1 MTKVPL
7 RRSDFVI
14 DSSFGFRHFSP
25 MSPLNGKLR
34 MPSWNVFRSCLA
46 ARWILAAAVLLAV
59 AGCGKKNPVRTLR
72 KDGAEVKF
80 DDRYKQEK
88 VTSVQFPKKAGDQM
102 VALLKDD
109 VFSDVAE
116 IDLSDTKI
124 TDDALESIKP
134 LSKLRRLNLSG
145 TKVTDAGLEHLKDL
159 PALQRLDLGDTLVT
173 VEGLKKLEGL
183 KSLTELLLVGEPKPK
198 VPKRRSWDTAFRLGI
213 DLAGGTNLVYQVVGT
228 LNKPLP
234 TNPTDLTKSMDQM
247 VGAVKRRLDP
257 SGTEEIT
264 VRRVGSDRI
273 EVIIPRADPEVVVE
287 KKRMMTRLGSLEF
300 AMLAN
305 RRDHR
310 RLIDEARGVE
320 RDVRKTYIDEN
331 GETKEYIAA
340 SWREVAVG
348 PDGKPKSVSRYGEV
362 ETRPGTRNKEITE
375 FLVVFEVPKK
385 RITGQYLRR
394 AYSTRDE
401 NARPAVGFEFNT
413 RGASLFSTL
422 TGNNLPMED
431 GFRRRLAILLDDKI
445 HSAPSIESRIQ
456 GRGIIHGSFTDAE
469 VEELVNVLNA
479 GALVLEFR
487 KDPKTDQP
495 TPISEQTISPL
506 LGADV
511 QSKGKRAVIWSVIV
525 VLLFMAVYYLFAGV
539 VADICLLLNIVLV
552 LGTMAFIDAAFTLP
566 GIAGIVLTIGMA
578 VDANV
583 LIFERIREEQNRGSS
598 LRMSIQNGFG
608 RAFTTIVDSNL
619 TTLITAVVLYMIGTD
634 QVRGFAVTL
643 FIGIVLS
650 MFTALYF
657 GRLIF
662 DVFERKRWI
671 RTLKMNSLVRATN
684 WDFVGKTRLC
694 ITVSLVLI
702 VAGMAGVVMR
712 GADMLDIDFRGGT
725 MVTFEFKKKQDTGD
739 VKDVL
744 ANSDAQFQWTDDEG
758 NDVTLTAGEVLRDG
772 LTVEELTVGGEE
784 AGTRFRARGTEKV
797 SEKFK
802 TALHE
807 ALEKAGPQFALRQV
821 RIASF
826 SPSMIQTIEKPAA
839 RKKKQKKPASEEA
852 DEPPQRIDTAYV
864 GGHKVRL
871 SLTDDGLKLA
881 TFRDYVSRK
890 LQKKHSRPGDLI
902 RAEGITPST
911 SAQPAGEA
919 PKYSVIELRAKPDI
933 QKADLATALVSLKKE
948 LDETAVFPE
957 VNNFDAAVA
966 GDMQVSAVE
975 AMLFSLVAVIA
986 YIWFRFQRAT
996 FGIAAVVALVHDVLV
1011 VLGIVALAGFVGDTG
1026 IGEWLNFKINL
1037 PMIAAL
1043 LTLVGYSLNDTIVV
1057 FDRIREVRGKNPAMT
1072 NEMVNDSINQT
1083 LSRTLLTSFTTWIVV
1098 AILYVWGGEGIRGF
1112 AFSLVAG
1119 IIVGTYSSIYIASP
1133 VLVWLMN
1140 RSGSATARAASSA
1153 ALREKTAA
1161 T

>member
-1 MTKVPL
+1 MPL
-7 RRSDFVI
+7 S
-14 DSSFGFRHFSP
+14 H
-25 MSPLNGKLR
+25 L
-34 MPSWNVFRSCLA
+34 FRSCTA

-80 DDRYKQEK
+80 EDRYKQEK
-88 VTSVQFPKKAGDQM
+88 VTSVDFPKKTKDEM
-102 VALLKDD
+102 VALLKED
-109 VFSDVAE
+109 VFSDVVE
-116 IDLSDTKI
+116 IDLSGTNI
-124 TDDALESIKP
+124 TDDALEHIKP
-134 LSKLRRLNLSG
+134 LSKLRRLDLSR
-145 TKVTDAGLEHLKDL
+145 TRITDAGMDHLKDL

-173 VEGLKKLEGL
+173 AEGLKKLTGL
-183 KSLTELLLVGEPKPK
+183 KSLQELVLVGAPRPKDPK
-198 VPKRRSWDTAFRLGI
+198 KRSWETAFRLGI

-228 LNKPLP
+228 PDKPLP
-234 TNPTDLTKSMDQM
+234 ASTTELTSFMDQM

-257 SGTEEIT
+257 AGTEEIT

-273 EVIIPRADPEVVVE
+273 EVIIPRADPEVVLE

-310 RLIDEARGVE
+310 NLINEAQTVE
-320 RDVRKTYIDEN
+320 RDVRKTFIDAD

-348 PDGKPKSVSRYGEV
+348 PDGKPKSVSEYGEV
-362 ETRPGTRNKEITE
+362 MTRPGTRNKEVTE
-375 FLVVFEVPKK
+375 FLVVFDVPKK
-385 RITGQYLRR
+385 RITGQYLSR
-394 AYSTRDE
+394 ASAGRDE
-401 NARPAVGFEFNT
+401 NARPAVDFSFNT
-413 RGASLFSTL
+413 RGATLFSTL
-422 TGNNLPMED
+422 TGNHLPMED
-431 GFRRRLAILLDDKI
+431 DFRRRLAILLDDKI

-456 GRGIIHGSFTDAE
+456 GRGQIHGSFTQEE

-487 KDPKTDQP
+487 KDPTTDQP

-511 QSKGKRAVIWSVIV
+511 QSKGKFAVIASVIA
-525 VLLFMAVYYLFAGV
+525 VLIFTALYYLFAGV
-539 VADICLLLNIVLV
+539 VADICLLLNLVLV

-578 VDANV
+578 IDANV

-598 LRMSIQNGFG
+598 LRMSIQNGFA
-608 RAFTTIVDSNL
+608 RAFTTIVDANI

-684 WDFVGKTRLC
+684 WDFVGKTRMC
-694 ITVSLVLI
+694 VIGSLVVI
-702 VAGMAGVVMR
+702 AAGLAGVATR
-712 GADMLDIDFRGGT
+712 GADLLDIDFRGGT
-725 MVTFEFKKKQDTGD
+725 MVTFEFKQKQDVGD
-739 VKDVL
+739 VKNVL
-744 ANSDAQFQWTDDEG
+744 GNSDARFEWHNETWTASD
-758 NDVTLTAGEVLRDG
+758 VLRDG
-772 LTVEELTVGGEE
+772 LTVEELTVGGAGSED
-784 AGTRFRARGTEKV
+784 AGTRFRARGTEKDP
-797 SEKFK
+797 EKFK
-802 TALHE
+802 TAIHE
-807 ALEKAGPQFALRQV
+807 ALERAGPQYELRQV
-821 RIASF
+821 RIVSF
-826 SPSMIQTIEKPAA
+826 SPSMIQPIEKPST
-839 RKKKQKKPASEEA
+839 KKKAAGKDA
-852 DEPPQRIDTAYV
+852 DEAPQRIDTAYV

-871 SLTDDGLKLA
+871 SLTDDGLKLS

-890 LQKKHSRPGDLI
+890 LRDKHSRPEELI
-902 RAEGITPST
+902 RVEGITAST
-911 SAQPAGEA
+911 SAQPEGEA
-919 PKYSVIELRAKPDI
+919 PKYSVVELSAKPEI
-933 QKADLATALVSLKKE
+933 QKAELTNALTELKKE
-948 LDETAVFPE
+948 LDHTPIFPE

-966 GDMQVSAVE
+966 GDMQQSAVL
-975 AMLFSLVAVIA
+975 AMLFSLVAIIG

-1011 VLGIVALAGFVGDTG
+1011 LLGVVALCGFAGDTG
-1026 IGEWLNFKINL
+1026 VGEWLNFKINL
-1037 PMIAAL
+1037 PMIAAF

-1057 FDRIREVRGKNPAMT
+1057 FDRIREVRGKNPALT
-1072 NEMVNDSINQT
+1072 NEMVNNSINQT
-1083 LSRTLLTSFTTWIVV
+1083 LSRTLLTSMTTFIVV
-1098 AILYVWGGEGIRGF
+1098 GILYFWGGEGIRGF
-1112 AFSLVAG
+1112 AFCLVVG
-1119 IIVGTYSSIYIASP
+1119 IIVGTYSSVYIASP

-1140 RSGSATARAASSA
+1140 RPGSETAHASSPA